1 MRVRELS
8 VFLPCYEE
16 EGNVAR
22 TVECAVTVLRERDL
36 DRFEIIVVNDGSR
49 DRTGAIADAL
59 AAEYDEVR
67 VAHHVQNQGYGG
79 ALRTGFAEAKFPWVF
94 FTDGDGQFDLNE
106 IDGFLAAADEV
117 EVVIGYRLQRADHLG
132 RRVNTW
138 LWGLAVRTLFQ
149 LRVRDIDCAFKLLS
163 RHALDEVGP
172 LTASGAVISTELLIG
187 AGLWVPNGGASFE
200 LHDFVEMNGSRS
212 EVEDSPSHP
221 PPPPS
226 SAPAA
231 DDAMEALLSRELP
244 FSKARQALL
253 AEFERR
259 YVQRVL
265 ARHGGNVSQAAAA
278 SGLARRYFQILRAKR
293 AR

>member
-22 TVECAVTVLRERDL
+22 TVERAVAVLRDRDL

-49 DRTGAIADAL
+49 DGTGAIADAL
-59 AAEYDEVR
+59 AGEYDEVR

-106 IDGFLAAADEV
+106 IDGFLAAADDV
-117 EVVIGYRLQRADHLG
+117 EVVIGYRLQRADHFG

-138 LWGLAVRTLFQ
+138 LWSLAVRALFQ

-172 LTASGAVISTELLIG
+172 LTASGAVISTELLVGIRRARLPIREIG
-187 AGLWVPNGGASFE
+187 VHHYPREAGAPTGASIK
-200 LHDFVEMNGSRS
+200 VIVR
-212 EVEDSPSHP
+212 
-221 PPPPS
+221 
-226 SAPAA
+226 
-231 DDAMEALLSRELP
+231 ALRELVQLRI
-244 FSKARQALL
+244 KAG
-253 AEFERR
+253 RR
-259 YVQRVL
+259 P
-265 ARHGGNVSQAAAA
+265 
-278 SGLARRYFQILRAKR
+278 
-293 AR
+293 

>member
-59 AAEYDEVR
+59 AGEYDEVR

-172 LTASGAVISTELLIG
+172 LTASGAVISTELLVAARGARIPIREIG
-187 AGLWVPNGGASFE
+187 VHHYPRQAGAPTGASI
-200 LHDFVEMNGSRS
+200 
-212 EVEDSPSHP
+212 
-221 PPPPS
+221 
-226 SAPAA
+226 
-231 DDAMEALLSRELP
+231 
-244 FSKARQALL
+244 
-253 AEFERR
+253 
-259 YVQRVL
+259 
-265 ARHGGNVSQAAAA
+265 NV
-278 SGLARRYFQILRAKR
+278 ILRALRELVQLRLKTWR
-293 AR
+293 RG